1 MNIWL
6 NPWTHSISSQR
17 ISSGK
22 SSLVSPPLR
31 SCAMSVKDHP
41 LRFSGELSYVY
52 SRGGCPRKS
61 SSNEPKLVALPML
74 FPAQSFLF
82 CLLALSHD
90 CIPSYILQHDARFHR
105 TTPWSHFF
113 QIVFQKQSIHQW
125 SAIQGCKYWS

>member
-1 MNIWL
+1 MDIW
-6 NPWTHSISSQR
+6 PTPTTHSDSSQG

-41 LRFSGELSYVY
+41 LRFWGELSYVY

-105 TTPWSHFF
+105 TTP
-113 QIVFQKQSIHQW
+113 
-125 SAIQGCKYWS
+125 